1 MRIWLLA
8 LASCW
13 TGPVVPAPVAR
24 VAAATPVAARP
35 ALKPGGYFVQDL
47 IAHRLET
54 RAFED
59 VDVVD
64 VVGGEFAVFARGPVA
79 RRRPSLATDV
89 LIRFNGSLP
98 SLSPTLANFMEAD
111 VRAVIEYCID
121 VTGRVTSAHVST
133 RGDTRRLDAV
143 APRPSDRDVLESL
156 RGWRF
161 TPYFV
166 DGKPVMACSFI
177 DYSTIAP

>member
-13 TGPVVPAPVAR
+13 TGPVAPAPVAP
-24 VAAATPVAARP
+24 AAPPPSVVARP
-35 ALKPGGYFVQDL
+35 ALKPGGYFVQNL

-59 VDVVD
+59 VDVV
-64 VVGGEFAVFARGPVA
+64 GGEFAVFAPGPVG
-79 RRRPSLATDV
+79 RRRPQSLATDV
-89 LIRFNGSLP
+89 LIRFNGSLL
-98 SLSPTLANFMEAD
+98 SLSPTLANFMAVD

-133 RGDTRRLDAV
+133 RGDVGRLNA
-143 APRPSDRDVLESL
+143 ALTRPSDRDVLESL

-166 DGKPVMACSFI
+166 DGKPVMACSYI
-177 DYSTIAP
+177 DYTAIAP

>member
-13 TGPVVPAPVAR
+13 TGPVAPAPVVMPRA
-24 VAAATPVAARP
+24 VPVAVRP

-54 RAFED
+54 RAFEEMD
-59 VDVVD
+59 LLD
-64 VVGGEFAVFARGPVA
+64 GELAVFASYPASPV
-79 RRRPSLATDV
+79 RSRRPRSPGLVLSLGS
-89 LIRFNGSLP
+89 RFTGSTLP
-98 SLSPTLANFMEAD
+98 NLNNLGVDA
-111 VRAVIEYCID
+111 RLVIEYCID
-121 VTGRVTSAHVST
+121 VTGRVASAHFSSQ
-133 RGDTRRLDAV
+133 GDVRPLNV
-143 APRPSDRDVLESL
+143 AAPSDHDVLESL
-156 RGWRF
+156 RGWLF